1 MDARNKIRREI
12 LPVPDMPHEGGDLDV
27 SEKTRFMHQARTP
40 RAAAVAGILFGIL
53 FTACLVLIRVAAPP
67 DITDLNAWTETTR
80 RMVSFSL
87 TLISLA
93 GVAFLW
99 FIGVARDRLGAYEDR
114 FFATVFQGS
123 GLLFLAMTF
132 SAFAFAAGMFAA
144 LPIGGGQISTPD
156 VYVVGR
162 AVVSQMFNTY
172 AIKMAAVFMISLST
186 LWMRTGVMPR
196 WLCYTSYA
204 VALLMLFSLSLTL
217 WMELWFPAWVLAVS
231 TYFLIM
237 SYR

>member
-1 MDARNKIRREI
+1 
-12 LPVPDMPHEGGDLDV
+12 
-27 SEKTRFMHQARTP
+27 MHQARTP

-53 FTACLVLIRVAAPP
+53 FSCCVVLPRLAAPP
-67 DITDLNAWTETTR
+67 DITDLNAWTDTTQ
-80 RMVSFSL
+80 RMVSISL
-87 TLISLA
+87 GLISLA

-99 FIGVARDRLGAYEDR
+99 FIGVVRDRLGAYEDK
-114 FFATVFQGS
+114 FFATVVQGS

-132 SAFAFAAGMFAA
+132 SAFSFSAGMFAA
-144 LPIGGGQISTPD
+144 LPFGSDQIAAPD
-156 VYVVGR
+156 VYAVGR
-162 AVVSQMFNTY
+162 EVISQMFNTY

-186 LWMRTGVMPR
+186 LWIRTGVMPR
-196 WLCYTSYA
+196 WLCYISYA
-204 VALLMLFSLSLTL
+204 VALLMLFSVSFTL